1 MKRKNVNLSQQDIL
15 TDYEPI
21 FYESKNLK
29 NQDNKVVFKILFK
42 KKLLLLLAL
51 ILFILK
57 WAAPIT
63 LPLITAEIIDNVV
76 SYNPNSLYLI
86 INYAILAGLILA
98 LNLPTTV
105 LCNKITNKLLRTSSA
120 NLKATVVRK
129 LQRLSLT
136 SYKNIETGRLQSK
149 FLSDTESA
157 EQYFRI
163 LIIGIIPNIIL
174 ITINAI
180 ITLYRSWIVLLF
192 IIAMLPLN
200 IFLVGF
206 FRKPMRRL
214 YGNFRRQKEETSH
227 KLTQMLDMLEVTKAH
242 GLEEIEINNVQREI
256 LALTKNG
263 LKIDKTNSYFGAL
276 SWIIPEILS
285 LACLIFTSI
294 LTLNGVDGFTVGSIM
309 LFQSLYASITSYI
322 QQIINYLPQISSG
335 KEAIR
340 SICEIMNNDDIEDNH
355 GKKGFKKVKGTYA
368 FENVY
373 YRYPNA
379 QDYAIKNFSLTV
391 NKGECIAFV
400 GSSGSGKSTIMN
412 MIIGFLKP
420 TIGVLKIDDK
430 PVTEI
435 NISDYRH
442 SLSVVPQ
449 TSILFEGTI
458 RENITY
464 GLPRYTE
471 EDLQRV
477 VEQANINEF
486 LKDIPEGLNFNI
498 GEHGNKLSGGQK
510 QRITIA
516 RALIRNPS
524 VLILDEATSA
534 LDNISEYQVQQAIN
548 NVIKDKTTFIVAH
561 RLSTIRNADRIVV
574 MEAGEIVET
583 GTYNELMALKG
594 KFYKLKNLS
603 DLTSKSA

>member
-1 MKRKNVNLSQQDIL
+1 MKNKDDNLLKQDYL

-21 FYESKNLK
+21 FSESKNKK
-29 NQDNKVVFKILFK
+29 NQSDKVVLKILFK
-42 KKLLLLLAL
+42 KKFLIFLSVILCLLKHLPPLL
-51 ILFILK
+51 
-57 WAAPIT
+57 
-63 LPLITAEIIDNVV
+63 LPLITAEIIDTVDAN
-76 SYNPNSLYLI
+76 NPQSLYVI
-86 INYAILAGLILA
+86 INYAIIAVILIA

-105 LCNKITNKLLRTSSA
+105 LCNKINDRLLRTSSA

-136 SYKNIETGRLQSK
+136 SYKDIETGKLQSK
-149 FLSDTESA
+149 FLTDTESA

-163 LIIGIIPNIIL
+163 LLIGIIPSIIF
-174 ITINAI
+174 IVINTC

-206 FRKPMRRL
+206 FRKPLRAL
-214 YGNFRRQKEETSH
+214 YRSFRKQKETTST

-242 GLEEIEINNVQREI
+242 GLEEVEINNVQREI
-256 LALTKNG
+256 LNLTKNG
-263 LKIDKTNSYFGAL
+263 LKIDKTNSYFGSL
-276 SWIIPEILS
+276 SWIISQVLS
-285 LACLIFTSI
+285 FACLIFTSI
-294 LTLNGVDGFTVGSIM
+294 MTLLGFPGFTLGSIM
-309 LFQSLYASITSYI
+309 LYQSLYSSITTHI
-322 QQIINYLPQISSG
+322 QQLINYAPQISSG
-335 KEAIR
+335 KESIH

-355 GKKGFKKVKGTYA
+355 GKKGLKKVSGYYQFK
-368 FENVY
+368 NVY
-373 YRYPNA
+373 YKYPNS
-379 QDYAIKNFSLTV
+379 QDYAIKNFNLSV
-391 NKGECIAFV
+391 KKGECIAFV

-420 TIGVLKIDDK
+420 TDGVLKIDDK
-430 PVTEI
+430 SVTELDL
-435 NISDYRH
+435 SDYRH

-449 TSILFEGTI
+449 ASILFEGSI
-458 RENITY
+458 RDNITY

-477 VEQANINEF
+477 VKQANIEEF

-498 GEHGNKLSGGQK
+498 GEHGNRLSGGQK

-516 RALIRNPS
+516 RALIRKPS

-574 MEAGEIVET
+574 MDGGEIVET
-583 GTYNELMALKG
+583 GTFDELMALKG
-594 KFYKLKNLS
+594 KFYELKNLS
-603 DLTSKSA
+603 DLTNKSA

>member
-1 MKRKNVNLSQQDIL
+1 MKNKDDNLLKQDYL

-21 FYESKNLK
+21 FSESKNKK
-29 NQDNKVVFKILFK
+29 NQSDKVVLKILFK
-42 KKLLLLLAL
+42 KKFLIFLSVILCLLKHLPPLL
-51 ILFILK
+51 
-57 WAAPIT
+57 
-63 LPLITAEIIDNVV
+63 LPLITAEIIDTVDAN
-76 SYNPNSLYLI
+76 NPQSLYVI
-86 INYAILAGLILA
+86 INYAIIAVILIA

-105 LCNKITNKLLRTSSA
+105 LCNKINDRLLRTSSA

-136 SYKNIETGRLQSK
+136 SYKDIETGKLQSK
-149 FLSDTESA
+149 FLTDTESA

-163 LIIGIIPNIIL
+163 LLVGIIPSIIF
-174 ITINAI
+174 IVINTC

-206 FRKPMRRL
+206 FRKPLRAL
-214 YGNFRRQKEETSH
+214 YRSFRKQKETTST

-242 GLEEIEINNVQREI
+242 GLEEVEINNVQREI
-256 LALTKNG
+256 LNLTKNG
-263 LKIDKTNSYFGAL
+263 LKIDKTNSYFGSL
-276 SWIIPEILS
+276 SWIISQVLS
-285 LACLIFTSI
+285 FACLIFTSI
-294 LTLNGVDGFTVGSIM
+294 MTLLGFPGFTLGSIM
-309 LFQSLYASITSYI
+309 LYQSLYSSITTHI
-322 QQIINYLPQISSG
+322 QQLINYAPQISSG
-335 KEAIR
+335 KESIH

-355 GKKGFKKVKGTYA
+355 GKKGLKKVNGYYQFK
-368 FENVY
+368 NVY
-373 YRYPNA
+373 YKYPNS
-379 QDYAIKNFSLTV
+379 QDYAIKNFNLSV
-391 NKGECIAFV
+391 KKGECIAFV

-420 TIGVLKIDDK
+420 TDGVLKIDDK
-430 PVTEI
+430 SVTELDL
-435 NISDYRH
+435 SDYRH

-449 TSILFEGTI
+449 ASILFEGSI
-458 RENITY
+458 RDNITY

-477 VEQANINEF
+477 VKQANIEEF

-516 RALIRNPS
+516 RALIRKPS

-574 MEAGEIVET
+574 MDGGEIVET
-583 GTYNELMALKG
+583 GTFDELMALKG
-594 KFYKLKNLS
+594 KFYELKNLS
-603 DLTSKSA
+603 DLTNKSA